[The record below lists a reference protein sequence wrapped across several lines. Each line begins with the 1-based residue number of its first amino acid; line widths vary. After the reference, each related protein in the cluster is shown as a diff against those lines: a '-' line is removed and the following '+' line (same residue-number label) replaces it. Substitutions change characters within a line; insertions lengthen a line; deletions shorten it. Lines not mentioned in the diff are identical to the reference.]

1 MTYFAIDDTDD
12 PISIIRL
19 SKSDWIYNLCWN
31 KLVVE
36 NMQRKY
42 DCLFL
47 TVLFIGLYWVEVSV
61 MSNAFICNNFD
72 NGTQL
77 LPPLAKWC
85 IPSVFNS

>member
-1 MTYFAIDDTDD
+1 MTYFTIDDTDE

-19 SKSDWIYNLCWN
+19 SKSDWIYHLCWN

-42 DCLFL
+42 DCAFF

-61 MSNAFICNNFD
+61 ISNVFICNSFD

-77 LPPLAKWC
+77 LHH
-85 IPSVFNS
+85 